1 MKTPPARGAR
11 WAREDTLNCL
21 LSGLTEPV
29 RRPHRT
35 GRQGPRK
42 RSTEWE
48 SAVGRATAR
57 SGRRELA
64 PLKNR
69 DAKRRPAAYN
79 AGSTANRGNTERG
92 SSVIEIE
99 PTTEELLATLRDAQR
114 ALEEIRLDGM
124 GRVQAENRV
133 HDARMAYRARMA
145 ELEAE
150 ELEPAEV

>member
-1 MKTPPARGAR
+1 M
-11 WAREDTLNCL
+11 
-21 LSGLTEPV
+21 
-29 RRPHRT
+29 
-35 GRQGPRK
+35 
-42 RSTEWE
+42 
-48 SAVGRATAR
+48 
-57 SGRRELA
+57 
-64 PLKNR
+64 
-69 DAKRRPAAYN
+69 
-79 AGSTANRGNTERG
+79 
-92 SSVIEIE
+92 IEIE